1 MSDHVMNTYARW
13 PVTLVRGEGC
23 RVWDDAGREYLDF
36 VSGIAVNTLGHAHPR
51 LARALCDQAGRMLHC
66 SNLFRIP
73 EQEALA
79 DRLASLSGLDRVFF
93 CNSGA
98 EANEA
103 AIKLAR
109 KYWHDRGSPRRTIIT
124 ATRSFHGRTLNTL
137 TATGQDKVKTGFD
150 PLPPGFVH
158 VPFGDIAAMT
168 RAVDDHT
175 AAVLLEPVQ
184 GEGGVHPA
192 DAAWLRAVRKLCK
205 DAGILLMLD
214 EVQTGIGRTGAMF
227 AFEHAGIRPDVLTLA
242 KGLGGGVPIGAM
254 LAREDAAAALGP
266 GSHGSTFGGNPL
278 SCRAALAVLDVIEE
292 EGLVANA
299 REQGA
304 RLMLGLKALARTR
317 PVIVDVRGAGLLVG
331 AELAVDAAE
340 VITRCREA
348 GLLLLSA
355 GPKVLRFLPPLNV
368 TAAEIDRALTVLGE
382 CLPAQAKERA
392 S

>member
-340 VITRCREA
+340 IITRCREA

>member
-51 LARALCDQAGRMLHC
+51 LARAIRDQAGRMLHC

-168 RAVDDHT
+168 HAVDDDT

-368 TAAEIDRALTVLGE
+368 TAAEIDRALTVLAE